1 MTIVLQQ
8 YRYRNLRRAACAVM
22 SIALVWP
29 GSAAFADSQT
39 HSPPFVVAPATFAGK
54 TLLVSSQKG
63 DVSVKFSQNDTIAGF
78 ASGHNDAGKWW
89 ISLQKLCLQ
98 WQNWL
103 DAKAHCFS
111 VEPVSGPVPRWRADT
126 GEEGIAYFM
135 DAKAASR

>member
-22 SIALVWP
+22 SIALVWR

-39 HSPPFVVAPATFAGK
+39 HSPAFVVAPATFAGK

-63 DVSVKFSQNDTIAGF
+63 DVSVKFSQNDTIAGS

-89 ISLQKLCLQ
+89 ISQQKLCLQ
-98 WQNWL
+98 
-103 DAKAHCFS
+103 
-111 VEPVSGPVPRWRADT
+111 
-126 GEEGIAYFM
+126 
-135 DAKAASR
+135 

>member
-8 YRYRNLRRAACAVM
+8 CRYRNLLWAASAVM
-22 SIALVWP
+22 SIALVCS

-39 HSPPFVVAPATFAGK
+39 HSPAFVVAPATFAGK
-54 TLLVSSQKG
+54 VLVVSSDKG

-78 ASGHNDAGKWW
+78 SSGHNDAGKWW
-89 ISLQKLCLQ
+89 ISQQKLCLQ
-98 WQNWL
+98 WQSWL
-103 DAKAHCFS
+103 DAKPHCFL
-111 VEPVSGPVPRWRADT
+111 VEPVSGPVLRWRADT